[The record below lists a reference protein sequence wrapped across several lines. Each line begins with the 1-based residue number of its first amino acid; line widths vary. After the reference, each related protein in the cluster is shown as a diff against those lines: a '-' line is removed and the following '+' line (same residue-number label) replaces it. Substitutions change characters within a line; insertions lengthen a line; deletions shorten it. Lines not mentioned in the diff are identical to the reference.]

1 LRGEKPLSY
10 HQRKQQ
16 KTLPREG
23 VVKGRRR
30 KMKRMKR
37 KRKKKKRRRRK
48 RRKKALEA
56 QVKQQTGVAP
66 REEWERVK
74 GTLLERELEVETEQW
89 HSRMERDMV
98 EERHQKWGQEERQWE
113 GGEEVEWQQLK

>member
-1 LRGEKPLSY
+1 
-10 HQRKQQ
+10 
-16 KTLPREG
+16 
-23 VVKGRRR
+23 VKGRRR